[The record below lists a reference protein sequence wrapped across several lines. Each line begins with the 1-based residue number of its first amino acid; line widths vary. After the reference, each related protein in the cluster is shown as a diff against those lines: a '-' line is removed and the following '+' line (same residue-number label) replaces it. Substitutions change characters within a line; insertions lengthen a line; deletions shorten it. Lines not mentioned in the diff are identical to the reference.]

1 MLNKLRLFYNKRG
14 FILLQTPVTL
24 TYSFLIIYK
33 SLYLKDGNPGH
44 FHKPRL
50 NQNVFIFTWEGEPAH
65 IKVLPHVEINSS
77 RFHYGTQRL
86 HAPDDL
92 TTPYL
97 WTVHMWRS
105 HSISLGSRV
114 EWCKLQC
121 MLKTLAAVVAQVGG
135 QHGLQLIARRSLTW
149 EPTVNYV
156 FLVTCVATIF
166 PSIFTC
172 CLRN

>member
-1 MLNKLRLFYNKRG
+1 MRLFYNKRG

-44 FHKPRL
+44 FHKPGL
-50 NQNVFIFTWEGEPAH
+50 NTHFVKN
-65 IKVLPHVEINSS
+65 
-77 RFHYGTQRL
+77 
-86 HAPDDL
+86 APDDL

-135 QHGLQLIARRSLTW
+135 QHGLQLIARCSLTW